1 VKELKLF
8 KISMQKTS
16 SIYTKHATLSSLH
29 RTKKK
34 EQENKEE
41 QNGMGSNEFMKR
53 VNEIRKPKKNI

>member
-1 VKELKLF
+1 
-8 KISMQKTS
+8 MQKTS